1 MERDETTLT
10 ELEDQIDNEQAETSK
25 ADNDPKDVLDKD
37 KQEDAEADDPSNRH
51 VKRSANSVHQ
61 HLLPSWMTMP
71 YLTKVLVK
79 AHVSETLRC
88 SPT

>member
-10 ELEDQIDNEQAETSK
+10 ELKDQVDNKQPDTSK
-25 ADNDPKDVLDKD
+25 VENNSEDVLD

-51 VKRSANSVHQ
+51 VKRSANSVHP

-71 YLTKVLVK
+71 YLTKALVK
-79 AHVSETLRC
+79 AHVSRTI
-88 SPT
+88 